1 MRSYSQYCSMA
12 RALDLVGDR
21 WTLLI
26 VRELLTQGP
35 CRFSDLRRGLPGIAS
50 NLLADRLREME
61 TSGLITRTAEPPPI
75 AATLIRLTDRG
86 HKLTG
91 VVREL
96 TLWGAPLM
104 LEPPK
109 DDTFRMH
116 WFTLPLRH
124 LCRDSSPDEPAAT
137 VRLGDLA
144 DGCDIIAD
152 HGQIEV
158 LPCSTTRQ
166 PDATVTAPP
175 QVLVALFTGLM
186 TLPSARDEGLVI
198 DGSSAALQRLLP
210 ATGVRGS
217 STVERPGSGLDS
229 P

>member
-1 MRSYSQYCSMA
+1 MRSYNQYCSMA

-35 CRFSDLRRGLPGIAS
+35 CRFSDLRRGLPGVAS
-50 NLLADRLREME
+50 NLLAERLREME
-61 TSGLITRTAEPPPI
+61 ANGVITRQDEPPPI

-86 HKLTG
+86 QELSG

-96 TLWGAPLM
+96 TRWGAPLM
-104 LEPPK
+104 LEPP
-109 DDTFRMH
+109 DGDAFRMH

-124 LCRDSSPDEPAAT
+124 LCRDGSPDQPAVT
-137 VRLGDLA
+137 VRLGDLH

-152 HGQIEV
+152 HGQIQV
-158 LPCSTTRQ
+158 LPCSTARQ
-166 PDATVTAPP
+166 ADATVTAPP

-186 TLPSARDEGLVI
+186 TLPTAQTQGLVV

-210 ATGVRGS
+210 EAGFA
-217 STVERPGSGLDS
+217 SG
-229 P
+229 

>member
-1 MRSYSQYCSMA
+1 MRSYNQYCSMA

-35 CRFSDLRRGLPGIAS
+35 CRFSDLRRGLPGVAS
-50 NLLADRLREME
+50 NLLAERLREME
-61 TSGLITRTAEPPPI
+61 ANGVITRQDEPPPI

-86 HKLTG
+86 QELSG

-96 TLWGAPLM
+96 TRWGAPLM
-104 LEPPK
+104 LEPP
-109 DDTFRMH
+109 DGDAFRMH

-124 LCRDSSPDEPAAT
+124 LCRDGSPDEPAVT
-137 VRLGDLA
+137 VRLGDLH

-152 HGQIEV
+152 HGQIQV
-158 LPCSTTRQ
+158 LPCSTARQ
-166 PDATVTAPP
+166 ADATVTAPP

-186 TLPSARDEGLVI
+186 TLPTAQAQGLVV

-210 ATGVRGS
+210 EAGFA
-217 STVERPGSGLDS
+217 SG
-229 P
+229 